1 LTLCP
6 LKLKGR
12 SENTVYPEIT
22 PFPLELRGRDGVRVY
37 KQYERILT
45 F

>member
-1 LTLCP
+1 LTLGP

-12 SENTVYPEIT
+12 SENTVYPEIS
-22 PFPLELRGRDGVRVY
+22 PFPLELRGREGVRVQ
-37 KQYERILT
+37 KQFERIVI